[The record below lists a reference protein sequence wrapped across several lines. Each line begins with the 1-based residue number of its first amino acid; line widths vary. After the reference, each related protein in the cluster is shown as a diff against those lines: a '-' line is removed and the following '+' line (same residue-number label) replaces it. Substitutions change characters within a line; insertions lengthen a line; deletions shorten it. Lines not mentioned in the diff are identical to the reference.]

1 MRHIWSLLC
10 SRCVTDKVSNNVS
23 LFEVLEEIHLPPG
36 VAGKKEGGIE
46 IIAPMPADWVTLW
59 ARSKKEKPETVLV
72 KDTILSPSGEIL
84 GEREYSVNLQ
94 ENGRNRTMRRIPLPP
109 SDKPGV
115 YRFRTQVKDGEQKS
129 WRRVSEIPLEVI
141 ADKPSN
147 KR

>member
-36 VAGKKEGGIE
+36 VAEKKGGGIE
-46 IIAPMPADWVTLW
+46 VIAPMPADWVTLW
-59 ARSKKEKPETVLV
+59 ARSKKEEPETVLV
-72 KDTILSPSGEIL
+72 KDTILSPSGKIL
-84 GEREYSVNLQ
+84 GEKEYSINLQ
-94 ENGRNRTMRRIPLPP
+94 ENSRSRAIRRVPLPP
-109 SDKPGV
+109 SDKSGV
-115 YRFRTQVKDGEQKS
+115 YRFRTQVKDEEQKS
-129 WRRVSEIPLEVI
+129 WRRVSEIPVEVS

>member
-10 SRCVTDKVSNNVS
+10 SRSVTDKVSNNVS

-36 VAGKKEGGIE
+36 VAEKKGGSTEVIV
-46 IIAPMPADWVTLW
+46 PMPADWVTLW

-72 KDTILSPSGEIL
+72 KDTILSPSGKIL

-94 ENGRNRTMRRIPLPP
+94 ENGRSRAIRRIPLPP
-109 SDKPGV
+109 SDKSGV
-115 YRFRTQVKDGEQKS
+115 YRFRTQVKDEEQKS

>member
-23 LFEVLEEIHLPPG
+23 LFEVLEEIHLPLG
-36 VAGKKEGGIE
+36 VVEEKGGSIE
-46 IIAPMPADWVTLW
+46 VIAPMPADWVTLW

-72 KDTILSPSGEIL
+72 KDTILSPSGRIL
-84 GEREYSVNLQ
+84 GEREYSINLQ
-94 ENGRNRTMRRIPLPP
+94 ENGRSRAIRKIPLPP
-109 SDKPGV
+109 SDKSGV
-115 YRFRTQVKDGEQKS
+115 YRFRTQVKDEEQKS